1 MESLG
6 IGGAEKS
13 LVTLLSQLDYSKY
26 DVDLFLFHQ
35 KGEFM
40 SLIPEEVNLL
50 DIPKD
55 FNKFILNPKESLK
68 ALIKSRNIKLFI
80 YKISLF
86 VKY

>member
-26 DVDLFLFHQ
+26 DVDLFLFYP

-40 SLIPEEVNLL
+40 DLIPKEVNLIDL
-50 DIPKD
+50 SED
-55 FNKFILNPKESLK
+55 FNNFILNLKESLK
-68 ALIKSRNIKLFI
+68 YLIKRRKFKLFI
-80 YKISLF
+80 RGNSYE
-86 VKY
+86 